1 MDAAREKALAD
12 YKKKLL
18 EHKEIDARLKTMR
31 DELKTLTKQYNKS
44 EDDLKAL
51 QSVGQIVGEVLRQLT
66 EEKFIVKATNG
77 PRYVVGCRRQLD
89 KAKLKPGTR
98 VALDMT
104 TLTIMRYLPRE
115 VDPLVYNMSHE
126 DPGDVSYSA
135 IGGLGE
141 QIRELREVI
150 ELPLLNPGKETL
162 RCHTIQY
169 FRMP

>member
-1 MDAAREKALAD
+1 
-12 YKKKLL
+12 
-18 EHKEIDARLKTMR
+18 
-31 DELKTLTKQYNKS
+31 
-44 EDDLKAL
+44 
-51 QSVGQIVGEVLRQLT
+51 
-66 EEKFIVKATNG
+66 
-77 PRYVVGCRRQLD
+77 VVGCRRQLD

-150 ELPLLNPGKETL
+150 ELPLLNPGKHSSAK
-162 RCHTIQY
+162 CHHLLSVSFNSQSNAIHSN
-169 FRMP
+169 